1 MVRQQKIIAPPDSLA
16 GQIPRDL
23 LCVGVLPGQR
33 DRVDEQARR
42 GLVWR
47 LTPERPA
54 ISTVRP
60 GHAPPDRLPQSG
72 FAFLHPFV
80 RTVAAGR
87 LRLRPGVWGRT
98 RWRRTAPWHRLR
110 EVAG

>member
-42 GLVWR
+42 GFVWR

-60 GHAPPDRLPQSG
+60 GHDPPDRIRQSG
-72 FAFLHPFV
+72 VAFLIPFV
-80 RTVAAGR
+80 GIEDAGR
-87 LRLRPGVWGRT
+87 LRLRSEEHTSELQSLMRNSY
-98 RWRRTAPWHRLR
+98 A
-110 EVAG
+110 